1 MYFAFPYKVSEEGN
15 ADQSKDV
22 NLRKPPTEKIPYRN
36 TKLVLMGMC
45 LGTFLAGEMGFQT
58 FSPSMLQYLPI
69 KMNASTAAHALSIMS
84 ATFTIGRLMTAF
96 ISLKVGID
104 VILAYHFVIQLISVG
119 IFYINSNNLTMIYI
133 GMALMGYGFS
143 APWPAIFSFTEEYL
157 GLTARICAF
166 YTFLVGVTCLITPMV
181 LTNGFK
187 NHPFVL
193 MHITGV
199 LTLISCLLFAIVRF
213 WIWKNQSKTNRTVT
227 RIVLSDINVNNVNKC

>member
-1 MYFAFPYKVSEEGN
+1 MYFAFPYKVSQGGYN
-15 ADQSKDV
+15 DKNKDI
-22 NLRKPPTEKIPYRN
+22 NLRKPPTEKIPYRT

-58 FSPSMLQYLPI
+58 FCPSMLQYLPI
-69 KMNASTAAHALSIMS
+69 KMTASRAAHALSIMS
-84 ATFTIGRLMTAF
+84 ATFTIGRLATAF
-96 ISLKVGID
+96 ISLKVPID
-104 VILAYHFVIQLISVG
+104 IILAYHFVIQLISVG
-119 IFYINSNNLTMIYI
+119 IFYINSDNETMIYI

-166 YTFLVGVTCLITPMV
+166 YTFLVGVTCLITPMI

-193 MHITGV
+193 IHITGA
-199 LTLISCLLFAIVRF
+199 LTLISCFLFAIVRF
-213 WIWKNQSKTNRTVT
+213 WIWKNQSKTSGKVSN
-227 RIVLSDINVNNVNKC
+227 IVLNDVSVINVIKC